1 MIFRSNEKIINNFGL
16 ISNKVDIPLLYLDS
30 RFHLCSIN
38 QFELEQLK
46 KRFHLENSFENENHL
61 KIFEIEL
68 LKGN

>member
-46 KRFHLENSFENENHL
+46 KRFHLENSFE
-61 KIFEIEL
+61 
-68 LKGN
+68 